1 MNVEGRALI
10 LLAAMIP
17 AMALADDKT
26 DKTEK
31 KVDNQ
36 QHGDNISGYTE
47 GETYTPVIHGTI
59 RGKYE
64 YQTQEGE
71 GRFEVRNARVSVEG
85 NVLPS
90 VSYKAEIDLSD
101 EGEIKMLDAFA
112 SVKPWQ
118 GVYISA
124 GQMRVPFTI
133 DAHRS
138 PHKQYFAN
146 RSFIAKQ
153 VGNVRDV
160 GVTAEYILPTSLPI
174 ILEAGAYNG
183 RTILTDQKNSWRKGV
198 SYSAK
203 AQLFPVKGFNITL
216 GVQGMKPTT
225 VNQTSY
231 DAGMYYENDRLHIEA
246 EYLYKTYAD
255 NAYKDV
261 QSVNTFVSYGIPV
274 KRIFKRISFLA
285 RYDFMTDQWDGK
297 TFGKTADGDVDYS
310 QIVTSDA
317 KRSRVTGGMTFSL
330 GGPFQTDLR
339 LNFEKYFYG
348 SRKALAKASEK
359 DKVVLELMIR
369 F

>member
-1 MNVEGRALI
+1 MKGKYWI
-10 LLAAMIP
+10 LLAVATPAI
-17 AMALADDKT
+17 AMAGNKADSIPQH
-26 DKTEK
+26 
-31 KVDNQ
+31 DNV
-36 QHGDNISGYTE
+36 SGYTE
-47 GETYTPVIHGTI
+47 GKSYKPVIHGTV

-64 YQTQEGE
+64 YQTEESE

-118 GVYISA
+118 GVYVSA

-160 GVTAEYILPTSLPI
+160 GVTAGYTLPTRMPV

-203 AQLFPVKGFNITL
+203 AQLFPAKGFNITL
-216 GVQGMKPTT
+216 GVQGMKPTI
-225 VNQTSY
+225 VNQVSW
-231 DAGMYYENDRLHIEA
+231 DAGMYYENDRFHIEA
-246 EYLYKTYAD
+246 EYLYKTYSHD
-255 NAYKDV
+255 AYEDV
-261 QSVNTFVSYGIPV
+261 QAVNTFISYGIPV
-274 KRIFKRISFLA
+274 QRVFKKISFLA
-285 RYDFMTDQWDGK
+285 RYDFMTSQWDGK
-297 TFGKTADGDVDYS
+297 TFGKDAQGNVDYTE
-310 QIVTSDA
+310 IVTSDV
-317 KRSRVTGGMTFSL
+317 KRQRVTGGITFSL

-348 SRKALAKASEK
+348 AQKALAKASER
-359 DKVVLELMIR
+359 DKLVLELMVH

>member
-1 MNVEGRALI
+1 MKGNFWA
-10 LLAAMIP
+10 LLAVIAP
-17 AMALADDKT
+17 TVAMAGNKT
-26 DKTEK
+26 DSI
-31 KVDNQ
+31 
-36 QHGDNISGYTE
+36 QHHDNISGYTE
-47 GETYTPVIHGTI
+47 GTLYKPVIHGTV

-64 YQTQEGE
+64 YQTEENE

-90 VSYKAEIDLSD
+90 VGYKAEIDLSD

-112 SVKPWQ
+112 NVKPWQ

-160 GVTAEYILPTSLPI
+160 GVTAGYTLPTKIPI

-216 GVQGMKPTT
+216 GIQGMKPTT

-231 DAGMYYENDRLHIEA
+231 DAGMYYETDRLHIEA
-246 EYLYKTYAD
+246 EYLYKTYAH
-255 NAYKDV
+255 NAYDDV
-261 QSVNTFVSYGIPV
+261 QSVNTFISYGVPV
-274 KRIFKRISFLA
+274 QKVFKRISFLA
-285 RYDFMTDQWDGK
+285 RYDFMTKQWDGK
-297 TFGKTADGDVDYS
+297 TFDDKGD
-310 QIVTSDA
+310 IVTSDV
-317 KRSRVTGGMTFSL
+317 KRSRVTGGVTFSL

-348 SRKALAKASEK
+348 QNKDLAKASER
-359 DKVVLELMIR
+359 DKLVLELMVH

>member
-1 MNVEGRALI
+1 MEGKVWM
-10 LLAAMIP
+10 LLAAMVP
-17 AMALADDKT
+17 AMAMADNTLDGTQSK
-26 DKTEK
+26 DDHPHK
-31 KVDNQ
+31 
-36 QHGDNISGYTE
+36 GDNISGYTE
-47 GETYTPVIHGTI
+47 KGKYTPTIHGTV

-64 YQTQEGE
+64 YQTEESE

-112 SVKPWQ
+112 NIKPWE
-118 GVYISA
+118 GVYVSA

-138 PHKQYFAN
+138 PHKQFFAN

-160 GVTAEYILPTSLPI
+160 GVTAGYTLPTSMPI

-183 RTILTDQKNSWRKGV
+183 RTILTDQKHSWRKGI

-203 AQLFPVKGFNITL
+203 AQLFPVKTFNITL

-225 VNQTSY
+225 VNQTSF
-231 DAGMYYENDRLHIEA
+231 DAGMYFEDEHWHIEA
-246 EYLYKTYAD
+246 EYLYKTYEHD
-255 NAYKDV
+255 AYDDV
-261 QSVNTFVSYGIPV
+261 QAVNTFISYGIPV
-274 KRIFKRISFLA
+274 PKVFKRISFLG

-297 TFGKTADGDVDYS
+297 TFGKDSNGNAT
-310 QIVTSDA
+310 IITSDV
-317 KRSRVTGGMTFSL
+317 KRSRITGGVTFSL
-330 GGPFQTDLR
+330 GGPYQTDLR
-339 LNFEKYFYG
+339 LNYEKYFYG
-348 SRKALAKASEK
+348 NQKDLAKESER
-359 DKVVLELMIR
+359 DKLVLELMVH

>member
-1 MNVEGRALI
+1 MKI
-10 LLAAMIP
+10 QLLMCVAAMAPIV
-17 AMALADDKT
+17 AMADNKADSLAS
-26 DKTEK
+26 
-31 KVDNQ
+31 
-36 QHGDNISGYTE
+36 HDNISGHVEAKKYM
-47 GETYTPVIHGTI
+47 PVIHGTV

-64 YQTQEGE
+64 YQTQEEE

-90 VSYKAEIDLSD
+90 VGYKAEIDLSD

-112 SVKPWQ
+112 SVKPWE

-138 PHKQYFAN
+138 PHKQFFAN

-160 GVTAEYILPTSLPI
+160 GVTAGYTLPTKMPI

-216 GVQGMKPTT
+216 GIQGMKPTII
-225 VNQTSY
+225 NQTSY
-231 DAGMYYENDRLHIEA
+231 DAGMYYETDRFHIEA
-246 EYLYKTYAD
+246 EYMYKTYAH
-255 NAYKDV
+255 NAYDDV
-261 QSVNTFVSYGIPV
+261 QALNTFVSYGIPFKKV
-274 KRIFKRISFLA
+274 FKRISFLA
-285 RYDFMTDQWDGK
+285 RYDFMTSQWDGK
-297 TFGKTADGDVDYS
+297 TFGKDEDGDVDYTR
-310 QIVTSDA
+310 IVTSDA
-317 KRSRVTGGMTFSL
+317 KRSRVTGGITFSL

-339 LNFEKYFYG
+339 LNYEKYFYG
-348 SRKALAKASEK
+348 QNKLLAKASER
-359 DKVVLELMIR
+359 DKLVLELMVH

>member
-1 MNVEGRALI
+1 MKI
-10 LLAAMIP
+10 QLLMCVAAMAPIV
-17 AMALADDKT
+17 AMADNKADSLAS
-26 DKTEK
+26 
-31 KVDNQ
+31 
-36 QHGDNISGYTE
+36 HDNISGHVEAKKYM
-47 GETYTPVIHGTI
+47 PVIHGTV

-64 YQTQEGE
+64 YQTQEEE

-90 VSYKAEIDLSD
+90 VGYKAEIDLSD

-112 SVKPWQ
+112 SVKPWE

-138 PHKQYFAN
+138 PHKQFFAN

-160 GVTAEYILPTSLPI
+160 GVTAGYTLPIKMPI

-216 GVQGMKPTT
+216 GIQGMKPTII
-225 VNQTSY
+225 NQTSY
-231 DAGMYYENDRLHIEA
+231 DAGMYYETDRFHIEA
-246 EYLYKTYAD
+246 EYMYKTYAH
-255 NAYKDV
+255 NAYDDV
-261 QSVNTFVSYGIPV
+261 QALNTFVSYGIPFKKV
-274 KRIFKRISFLA
+274 FKRISFLA
-285 RYDFMTDQWDGK
+285 RYDFMTSQWDGK
-297 TFGKTADGDVDYS
+297 TFGKDEDGDVDYTR
-310 QIVTSDA
+310 IVTSDA
-317 KRSRVTGGMTFSL
+317 KRSRVTGGITFSL

-339 LNFEKYFYG
+339 LNYEKYFYG
-348 SRKALAKASEK
+348 QNKLLAKASER
-359 DKVVLELMIR
+359 DKLVLELMVH

>member
-1 MNVEGRALI
+1 MKGKFWI
-10 LLAAMIP
+10 LLAAMAP
-17 AMALADDKT
+17 VAALADNVADT
-26 DKTEK
+26 TA
-31 KVDNQ
+31 VNAGSQ
-36 QHGDNISGYTE
+36 QNGDNISGYTDSQK
-47 GETYTPVIHGTI
+47 YTPVIHGTL

-64 YQTQEGE
+64 YQTQESE

-101 EGEIKMLDAFA
+101 EGTIRMLDAFA
-112 SVKPWQ
+112 CVKPWQ
-118 GVYISA
+118 GVYVSA

-138 PHKQYFAN
+138 PYMQYFAN

-153 VGNVRDV
+153 VGDVRDV
-160 GVTAEYILPTSLPI
+160 GVTAGYTLPTSMPI

-203 AQLFPVKGFNITL
+203 AQLFPAKGFNITL
-216 GVQGMKPTT
+216 GIQGMKPTII
-225 VNQTSY
+225 NQTSY
-231 DAGMYYENDRLHIEA
+231 DAGMYYENERLHIEA
-246 EYLYKTYAD
+246 EYLYKTYAH

-261 QSVNTFVSYGIPV
+261 QAVNTFISYGVPV
-274 KRIFKRISFLA
+274 QKVFKKISFLA
-285 RYDFMTDQWDGK
+285 RYDFMTSQWDGK
-297 TFGKTADGDVDYS
+297 TFGGDGTVDYAN
-310 QIVTSDA
+310 IGTSDA
-317 KRSRVTGGMTFSL
+317 RRSRVTGGITFSL

-348 SRKALAKASEK
+348 KQEMLAKASEK
-359 DKVVLELMIR
+359 DKLVLELMVH

>member
-1 MNVEGRALI
+1 MEVKFWF
-10 LLAAMIP
+10 LAAAMLP
-17 AMALADDKT
+17 AVALAEDK
-26 DKTEK
+26 
-31 KVDNQ
+31 DNV
-36 QHGDNISGYTE
+36 SGYTE
-47 GETYTPVIHGTI
+47 GKHYTPIIHGTV

-64 YQTQEGE
+64 YQTEEGE

-90 VSYKAEIDLSD
+90 VGYKAEIDLSD

-112 SVKPWQ
+112 NVKPWK

-138 PHKQYFAN
+138 PHKQFFAN

-160 GVTAEYILPTSLPI
+160 GVTAGYTLPTSMPI

-216 GVQGMKPTT
+216 GVQGMKPTS

-246 EYLYKTYAD
+246 EYLYKTYSH

-261 QSVNTFVSYGIPV
+261 QAVNTFISYGIPV
-274 KRIFKRISFLA
+274 QRVFKRISLLA
-285 RYDFMTDQWDGK
+285 RYDYMTDQWDGK
-297 TFGKTADGDVDYS
+297 TFDNNDN
-310 QIVTSDA
+310 IITSDV
-317 KRSRVTGGMTFSL
+317 KRSRVTGGVTFSL

-348 SRKALAKASEK
+348 NQEALAKASER
-359 DKVVLELMIR
+359 DKLVLELMVH

>member
-1 MNVEGRALI
+1 MEGKVWM
-10 LLAAMIP
+10 LLAAMVP
-17 AMALADDKT
+17 AMAMADNTSDKS
-26 DKTEK
+26 EK
-31 KVDNQ
+31 KADSP

-47 GETYTPVIHGTI
+47 GEKYTPVIHGTV

-64 YQTQEGE
+64 YQTEEGE

-112 SVKPWQ
+112 NLKPWQ

-160 GVTAEYILPTSLPI
+160 GVTAGYTLPTAMPI

-216 GVQGMKPTT
+216 GIQGMKPTT

-231 DAGMYYENDRLHIEA
+231 DAGMYYENDRFHVEA
-246 EYLYKTYAD
+246 EYLYKTYAH
-255 NAYKDV
+255 NAYDDV
-261 QSVNTFVSYGIPV
+261 QAVNTFISYGVPV
-274 KRIFKRISFLA
+274 QRVFKRISFLA
-285 RYDFMTDQWDGK
+285 RYDFMTSQWDGK
-297 TFGKTADGDVDYS
+297 TFGKDADGNPDYTA
-310 QIVTSDA
+310 IKTSDV
-317 KRSRVTGGMTFSL
+317 KRSRVTGGITFSL

-348 SRKALAKASEK
+348 KQESSAKASEK
-359 DKVVLELMIR
+359 DKLVLELMVH

>member
-1 MNVEGRALI
+1 MKGKYWI
-10 LLAAMIP
+10 LLAVATPAI
-17 AMALADDKT
+17 AMAGNKADSIPQH
-26 DKTEK
+26 
-31 KVDNQ
+31 DNV
-36 QHGDNISGYTE
+36 SGYTE
-47 GETYTPVIHGTI
+47 GKSYKPIIHGTV

-64 YQTQEGE
+64 YQTEESE

-118 GVYISA
+118 GVYVSA

-160 GVTAEYILPTSLPI
+160 GVTAGYTLPTRMPV

-203 AQLFPVKGFNITL
+203 AQLFPAKGFNITL
-216 GVQGMKPTT
+216 GVQGMKPTI
-225 VNQTSY
+225 VNQVSW
-231 DAGMYYENDRLHIEA
+231 DAGMYYENDRFHIEA
-246 EYLYKTYAD
+246 EYLYKTYSH
-255 NAYKDV
+255 NAYEDV
-261 QSVNTFVSYGIPV
+261 QAVNTFITYGVPV
-274 KRIFKRISFLA
+274 QRVFKKISFLA
-285 RYDFMTDQWDGK
+285 RYDFMTSQWDGK
-297 TFGKTADGDVDYS
+297 TFGKDADGDVDYTK
-310 QIVTSDA
+310 IVTSDV
-317 KRSRVTGGMTFSL
+317 KRQRVTGGITFSL

-348 SRKALAKASEK
+348 AKKALAKASER
-359 DKVVLELMIR
+359 DKLVLELMVH

>member
-1 MNVEGRALI
+1 MKGKKY
-10 LLAAMIP
+10 AMLFSVCCLP
-17 AMALADDKT
+17 VLALAENAT
-26 DKTEK
+26 DSLA
-31 KVDNQ
+31 NN
-36 QHGDNISGYTE
+36 DNISGHV
-47 GETYTPVIHGTI
+47 ETSGGKSYLPVIHGTV

-64 YQTQEGE
+64 YQTGESE

-138 PHKQYFAN
+138 PHKQFFAN

-160 GVTAEYILPTSLPI
+160 GVTAGYTLPTAMPV

-203 AQLFPVKGFNITL
+203 AQLFPARGFNITL
-216 GVQGMKPTT
+216 GIQGMKPTT

-231 DAGMYYENDRLHIEA
+231 DAGVYYENDRLHIEA
-246 EYLYKTYAD
+246 EYLYKTYAH
-255 NAYKDV
+255 NAYDDV
-261 QSVNTFVSYGIPV
+261 QSVNTFISYGVPV
-274 KRIFKRISFLA
+274 KRVFKRISFLA
-285 RYDFMTDQWDGK
+285 RYDFMTSQWDGK
-297 TFGKTADGDVDYS
+297 TFGKTDGQVDYNK
-310 QIVTSDA
+310 IETSDA
-317 KRSRVTGGMTFSL
+317 KRSRVTGGITFSL

-339 LNFEKYFYG
+339 LNYEKYFYG
-348 SRKALAKASEK
+348 KMEYLAKASEK
-359 DKVVLELMIR
+359 DKLVLELMVH